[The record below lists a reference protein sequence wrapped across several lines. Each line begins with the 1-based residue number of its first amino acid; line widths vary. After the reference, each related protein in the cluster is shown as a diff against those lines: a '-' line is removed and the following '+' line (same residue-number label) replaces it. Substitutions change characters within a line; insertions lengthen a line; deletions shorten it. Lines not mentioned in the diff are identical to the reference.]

1 MKTQND
7 RNAGNSG
14 NSGNSGKGSGGEPT
28 TATTTTTVDPIALDR
43 EGKALID
50 AGQPERAIPILEQ
63 AVNYYPEDSRDI
75 NYAYS
80 LYNLGEALL
89 LAGRPDEAIPYLE
102 KRMTFDDGQLDTV
115 QATLDEA
122 RAAAGDSSGEGGE

>member
-1 MKTQND
+1 MSNETPP
-7 RNAGNSG
+7 A
-14 NSGNSGKGSGGEPT
+14 
-28 TATTTTTVDPIALDR
+28 VDPVALDQ
-43 EGKALID
+43 EGRALID
-50 AGQPERAIPILEQ
+50 AGDPEAAIPILQQ
-63 AVNYYPEDSRDI
+63 AVDYYPEDSRDI

-102 KRMTFDDGQLDTV
+102 KRMTFDDGQLGTV

-122 RAAAGDSSGEGGE
+122 YEAAGVSSGGGSEGKPEKEKAPPGQEKKDD